1 MGGVLQ
7 SLVKSVK
14 RTLRVITQDQEFS
27 QDTLTALLCEVQ
39 SVIKQRSL
47 TPTSDSIDH
56 FDVIRISVSL
66 TIVESTIWKFQT
78 TRFDI

>member
-27 QDTLTALLCEVQ
+27 QDALTALLCEVQ

-47 TPTSDSIDH
+47 TPTSDSIDD

>member
-1 MGGVLQ
+1 MDGRGFAIF
-7 SLVKSVK
+7 SKISK
-14 RTLRVITQDQEFS
+14 TNIVITQDQEFS

-47 TPTSDSIDH
+47 TPTSDSIDD

>member
-1 MGGVLQ
+1 MGGILQ

-47 TPTSDSIDH
+47 TPTSDSIDD

>member
-1 MGGVLQ
+1 MEGVLQ

-27 QDTLTALLCEVQ
+27 EDTLTTLLCEVE

-47 TPTSDSIDH
+47 TPTSDSIDD
-56 FDVIRISVSL
+56 FDVIRFSVSL
-66 TIVESTIWKFQT
+66 TIAEFTIWKLQT